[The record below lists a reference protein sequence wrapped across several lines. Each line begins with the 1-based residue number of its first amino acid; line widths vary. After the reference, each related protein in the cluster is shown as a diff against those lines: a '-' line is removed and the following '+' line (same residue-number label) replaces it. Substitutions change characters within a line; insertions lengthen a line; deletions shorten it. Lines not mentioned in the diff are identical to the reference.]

1 VRFVFDTNILI
12 SASLLPDSLPASVLK
27 QGENKGLVLYSED
40 TLAELFSVLQ
50 RPKFKKYI
58 DDETLAELLA
68 QIQQN
73 WINIPILQTVQVC
86 RDPKDNKFLD
96 LALNGEADYLITG
109 DDDLLE
115 LHPFQGIS
123 ILTPRAFSDL
133 EI

>member
-1 VRFVFDTNILI
+1 MRFVFDTNILI

-58 DDETLAELLA
+58 DDQTLAELLA

>member
-1 VRFVFDTNILI
+1 MRFVFDTNILI